1 MIGTEQMVE
10 DGGLAVVGDFALAAE
25 AQEYALV
32 VLAMN
37 LDCWIKMEAETGRC
51 LILAEVPYALAIQD
65 EFALYTAEQHERVE
79 PIEVPLF
86 KSGAELAILWITS
99 LLVVFGLQGEDPGFT
114 DRFCNSSLAVIDGGE
129 WWRPFTSLFLHG
141 DFNHMI
147 GNIGF
152 GVIFCI
158 LVAHT
163 VGPVLGW
170 VLILASGTIGN
181 LLTAGIRYPEQFQSV
196 GASTATF
203 GALGI
208 LVGVG
213 AHVAWLARSYR
224 KLGAAL
230 VPVGAGVIM
239 LGWFGAGG
247 ENTDVAAH
255 VAGFGVGG
263 LLGLVA
269 SGWQMRKQAAG
280 TGVTV

>member
-1 MIGTEQMVE
+1 MVE
-10 DGGLAVVGDFALAAE
+10 DGGLAVVGVFTEVSE
-25 AQEYALV
+25 AQDYALV

-37 LDCWIKMEAETGRC
+37 LDCWIKMEAETGRFV
-51 LILAEVPYALAIQD
+51 IFAEPAFAVAIRD
-65 EFALYTAEQHERVE
+65 EFALYAAEQQERGE
-79 PIEVPLF
+79 PVEVPLF
-86 KSGAELAILWITS
+86 KSGVELAILWVAT
-99 LLVVFGLQGEDPGFT
+99 LLVMFGMQGEDPGFT
-114 DRFCNSSLAVIDGGE
+114 DRFCNSSVAVIRDGE

-141 DFNHMI
+141 DFGHML

-152 GVIFCI
+152 GAIFCV

-163 VGPVLGW
+163 VGPVVGW

-181 LLTAGIRYPEQFQSV
+181 LLTAAVRFPEEFQSV

-208 LVGVG
+208 LVGAG
-213 AHVAWLARSYR
+213 AHVAWSLRSYR

-255 VAGFGVGG
+255 VAGFAVG
-263 LLGLVA
+263 LALGLAA
-269 SGWQMRKQAAG
+269 SWRQMRRADGATSRG
-280 TGVTV
+280 R